1 MQGGFMVS
9 DATHRQTTNQTA
21 CHEFINSLA
30 SVRCL
35 TELLVAY
42 PRLGARDRSRFL
54 GIMQRET
61 ERLVRLSDD
70 LMTTLGAVE
79 SG

>member
-1 MQGGFMVS
+1 MVS
-9 DATHRQTTNQTA
+9 ENTTRHSTSQTA
-21 CHEFINSLA
+21 VHEFINSLS

-35 TELLVAY
+35 TELLMAY
-42 PRLGARDRSRFL
+42 PRIDAEDRSRFL
-54 GIMQRET
+54 GIMREET

-70 LMTTLGAVE
+70 LMTMSGTVE